1 MKSYLFFMVQESL
14 PFPSSLIRDRPFP
27 PFHLIFFNFHAGT
40 HWMIDILSLIYSKGD
55 PTWIKSV
62 PAWKRSPWLE
72 FKNNNEIFKNKK
84 DAGLLASHLPVHLFP
99 KSCFTSKAKML
110 YVARNPRDILVS
122 LYHFKNQ
129 MPFCNVHSTF
139 ENLFEEFLQGNDE

>member
-1 MKSYLFFMVQESL
+1 MQDEFEVQDKDVIVATYPKS
-14 PFPSSLIRDRPFP
+14 
-27 PFHLIFFNFHAGT
+27 GT

-99 KSCFTSKAKML
+99 KSCFTSKAK
-110 YVARNPRDILVS
+110 V
-122 LYHFKNQ
+122 
-129 MPFCNVHSTF
+129 STF
-139 ENLFEEFLQGNDE
+139 PFPVPYGSWFDHIKGWLSMRNSENFLLITYEELYQVGSLFPFIFHVFKGPY